1 MAQRV
6 KQILQRNKELQDI
19 ISILGMEELSDADRT
34 LVNRARRVQRF
45 LSQPFAV
52 AEQFTGV
59 PGTMVSI
66 EDTIK
71 GFKMILD
78 GEVDYLPEPAFLNVT
93 IEEAIE
99 KGKKLLEQAGGK
111 RLKIKS
117 LGALMMKKLHLN
129 IVSPEKELF
138 NGEVESVTLPGTM
151 GSFSILPQHAPI
163 VSSLGTGKL
172 IYATDGEE
180 HELDIQSGFVEMSNG
195 RVAVCIEQQ

>member
-1 MAQRV
+1 MKGLHLDIV
-6 KQILQRNKELQDI
+6 SPDKEIFNGEVDSVTLTGMLGSFTILPKHAPIVSSLKAGVLSYVTKDGEEHVQDI

-66 EDTIK
+66 EDTVR

-78 GEVDYLPEPAFLNVT
+78 GEVDYLPEPAFLNVGT

-99 KGKKLLEQAGGK
+99 KGKKLLEQA
-111 RLKIKS
+111 
-117 LGALMMKKLHLN
+117 KK
-129 IVSPEKELF
+129 
-138 NGEVESVTLPGTM
+138 
-151 GSFSILPQHAPI
+151 
-163 VSSLGTGKL
+163 
-172 IYATDGEE
+172 
-180 HELDIQSGFVEMSNG
+180 
-195 RVAVCIEQQ
+195 